1 MALLQDTI
9 VFLGAAVV
17 AVPLLKRLG
26 FGALLGYL
34 AAGIAI
40 GPYVLDL
47 ISGVESILHFGE
59 LGVVLL
65 LFIIGLELN
74 PARLW
79 ALRRPIFGLGSC
91 QVLISAAGIT
101 AAAWLLGL
109 PPTTAVIVGLVL
121 ALSSTAFAIQTLAER
136 NELRTQH
143 GRAAFSILLFQDLAV
158 IPLLAV
164 LPWIAHAALQTNV
177 ALEMSE
183 LTETDWQAIGLSV
196 AAVAVV
202 VIGGRLALRP
212 ALRLVAAS
220 GVPELFTAAALLV
233 VLGIALIME
242 AIGLS
247 MALGAFLAGVLLADS
262 QYRHRLEADIE
273 PFKGLLLGLF
283 FIAVGMSMDL
293 ARLSETPLAVL
304 GVALGLMSI
313 KFAVLFAIGLASGL
327 RWDAA
332 LALAAVIPQGGEFAF
347 VLFGA
352 AISVGAVDRA
362 DADFLILAV
371 AVTMAL
377 TPLSVGLADR
387 IRAAFSRGR
396 PAAAA
401 PPEIDHDGV
410 RVVIAGFG
418 RFGQIVGRLLNMRG
432 IRFVALD
439 SDNNRIE
446 VARRFGNEAY
456 FGDANRLQVLE
467 AAGTVRAEAFVVAVD
482 DADRAVEIARMVR
495 MHFPDVRIY
504 ARAID
509 RFHAYRLMEV
519 GVNHVFREMFGSSL
533 DMSRAL
539 FVGLGIPARK
549 AEAIVRAFRD
559 HDEDLL
565 REQYRLQGDEAA
577 MIRSAREAAIHLA
590 GLFEHDKEIAEE
602 TAEDPREAAE

>member
-1 MALLQDTI
+1 MALLQDTV

-40 GPYVLDL
+40 GPFALDL
-47 ISGVESILHFGE
+47 ISGVQAILHFGE

-65 LFIIGLELN
+65 LFIVGLELN

-79 ALRRPIFGLGSC
+79 ALRRPIFGLGSF
-91 QVLISAAGIT
+91 QVLVSAVGIGAG
-101 AAAWLLGL
+101 AWLLGL

-164 LPWIAHAALQTNV
+164 LPWIAHVALETTV
-177 ALEMSE
+177 ALEMKE
-183 LTETDWQAIGLSV
+183 LTETDWEAIGLS
-196 AAVAVV
+196 AAAIAVTV
-202 VIGGRLALRP
+202 VGGRLVLRP

-233 VLGIALIME
+233 VIGTALILE

-262 QYRHRLEADIE
+262 QYRHRLESDIE

-293 ARLSETPLAVL
+293 ARLFDTPLAVF
-304 GVALGLMSI
+304 GVAAGLMAI
-313 KFAVLFAIGLASGL
+313 KFAVLMGLGLASGL

-352 AISVGAVDRA
+352 AISVGAVDRGT
-362 DADFLILAV
+362 ADFLILAV

-387 IRAAFSRGR
+387 VRAAFSRGK
-396 PAAAA
+396 PAAEA
-401 PPEIDHDGV
+401 PPEIDHEGA

-456 FGDANRLQVLE
+456 FGDASRLQVLE
-467 AAGTVRAEAFVVAVD
+467 AAGTARAEAFVIAVD
-482 DADRAVEIARMVR
+482 DADRAIEIARMVR
-495 MHFPDVRIY
+495 MHFPDIRIY

-519 GVNHVFREMFGSSL
+519 GVSHVFREMFGSSL
-533 DMSRAL
+533 DMSKAL

-565 REQYRLQGDEAA
+565 QEQYRLQGDEAA

-590 GLFEHDKEIAEE
+590 GLFEHDKEISEDAAEN
-602 TAEDPREAAE
+602 PREAAE